1 MGSVKLSTCGYVC
14 SPHVKNTN
22 TLIERWKNS
31 DNVQDIYFVT
41 ATFAN
46 DNLAYFPNRA
56 NHYILCTYNNMT
68 EILEDLS
75 SYLIDKLSFFLDFK
89 SGLFER
95 NYGKLDY
102 VSIYYTK
109 YDCEDN
115 EICEIA
121 NVLAR
126 RDRVKT
132 ANMANF
138 ELINKRDSR
147 FVFPYSKNIIVLEIE
162 GEKTHQSDQRYCEKT
177 RMDVA
182 RKGISLTNFV
192 SFSILDKLK

>member
-1 MGSVKLSTCGYVC
+1 
-14 SPHVKNTN
+14 
-22 TLIERWKNS
+22 
-31 DNVQDIYFVT
+31 
-41 ATFAN
+41 
-46 DNLAYFPNRA
+46 
-56 NHYILCTYNNMT
+56 MT
-68 EILEDLS
+68 QILEDLS

-95 NYGKLDY
+95 NYGKLSY

-109 YDCEDN
+109 YGCEDN